1 VNNKISL
8 MWISLLTFISSV
20 SAAQQTVDIGRVIT
34 NFFTKPVS
42 LIMLEQVPLWMVFLI
57 FGLLFGPLFMS
68 ADKVFKDNKWV
79 AIIVSFTISAIV
91 VFGTPFANWVLNL
104 FSVSWILFW
113 LLFVVA
119 TIGEVIF
126 WFAKIHKRTAEALSS
141 IEGAHAE
148 WKKDRLYYKKERKQV
163 ERELDDLDEVIKKV
177 KDAKKHKDTADFDGM
192 VSDAISHLEHVKDE
206 IIRSI
211 KLENRRFKA
220 EKEGAVEELK
230 DLARKVRADIE
241 EALNDLYNKR
251 PDSAESNL
259 ERAKKKLK
267 RWKKYSKRLLKEG
280 KQDLRE
286 AEENFGREE
295 EDNQEQQEPAE
306 SNISEL
312 IKDYVDAWEREVD
325 GFLKGEGGINEGHV
339 KARKKQLIDGLKKEF
354 SSRNMAF
361 DESNIW
367 NEYFRPKE
375 EEFERA
381 LQSNVKL
388 LGSGQEKEE
397 ELEEEITKQG
407 RRLRKYIDT
416 GSQDISDM
424 MKHITS
430 DYQAFINY
438 LSRKGFTK
446 DDLEKIWVERL
457 APIYTEYIVNEY
469 NAVMAKL
476 NAYGPIPAKGTEG
489 YKEWKWLYDRAQL
502 LRPYV

>member
-1 VNNKISL
+1 
-8 MWISLLTFISSV
+8 M
-20 SAAQQTVDIGRVIT
+20 G
-34 NFFTKPVS
+34 
-42 LIMLEQVPLWMVFLI
+42 
-57 FGLLFGPLFMS
+57 
-68 ADKVFKDNKWV
+68 
-79 AIIVSFTISAIV
+79 
-91 VFGTPFANWVLNL
+91 
-104 FSVSWILFW
+104 
-113 LLFVVA
+113 
-119 TIGEVIF
+119 
-126 WFAKIHKRTAEALSS
+126 KR
-141 IEGAHAE
+141 G
-148 WKKDRLYYKKERKQV
+148 Y
-163 ERELDDLDEVIKKV
+163 
-177 KDAKKHKDTADFDGM
+177 
-192 VSDAISHLEHVKDE
+192 
-206 IIRSI
+206 
-211 KLENRRFKA
+211 
-220 EKEGAVEELK
+220 
-230 DLARKVRADIE
+230 
-241 EALNDLYNKR
+241 
-251 PDSAESNL
+251 
-259 ERAKKKLK
+259 
-267 RWKKYSKRLLKEG
+267 
-280 KQDLRE
+280 
-286 AEENFGREE
+286 
-295 EDNQEQQEPAE
+295 
-306 SNISEL
+306 
-312 IKDYVDAWEREVD
+312 